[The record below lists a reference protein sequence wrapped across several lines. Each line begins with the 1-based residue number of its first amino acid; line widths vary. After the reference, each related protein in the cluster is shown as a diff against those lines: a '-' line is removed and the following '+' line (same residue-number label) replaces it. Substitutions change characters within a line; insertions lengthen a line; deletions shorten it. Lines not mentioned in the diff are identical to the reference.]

1 MLSAK
6 RRGMEPT
13 QAQAEA
19 TPTTAATETAA
30 DTTQPTLEN
39 ANLDDLDSVQ
49 TEAAK
54 VTPKSEEAGS
64 GAEGETPAET
74 PAPEGEPPQEGEP
87 EGTPPAD
94 EPEEPR
100 GELPNRFRYTDPTD
114 KAINA
119 VYKAAQVANAP
130 ITWAEAERRVKGEQ
144 PPAQAATAP
153 PPDPLTAQLTTVE
166 TLKNEITLLEQQ
178 IDPEDEEEILSTKA
192 MRSATVQ
199 LADKRA
205 QLSKEELKLE
215 GIQYAV
221 EGERQKEVTAQKNA
235 REESKGRAIE
245 QFPDAADSK
254 TVLGKAIAKRF
265 EEMKDPRHP
274 EHPILYADTAPERV
288 TEIVARELGIA
299 PKATAKPAQKTT
311 TAPTQKKA
319 TPVSGAKTAV
329 PGKPAE
335 STDDKTSVEYL
346 RSDKATLADL
356 DNAAKA
362 NEGIAAAVR

>member
-1 MLSAK
+1 MD
-6 RRGMEPT
+6 EP
-13 QAQAEA
+13 QAQAESK
-19 TPTTAATETAA
+19 PTTAATETAA

-39 ANLDDLDSVQ
+39 ANLDDLDAVQ
-49 TEAAK
+49 TESAK
-54 VTPKSEEAGS
+54 VTPKSEGEAGS
-64 GAEGETPAET
+64 GAEGEEPPAEI

-87 EGTPPAD
+87 EGTPPAE

-119 VYKAAQVANAP
+119 VYKAAQVAGTP
-130 ITWAEAERRVKGEQ
+130 ITWAEAERRVKGETPTEQ
-144 PPAQAATAP
+144 APAAQVT
-153 PPDPLTAQLTTVE
+153 DPLTTQISTVE
-166 TLKNEITLLEQQ
+166 SLKTEITELEGQ
-178 IDPEDEEEILSTKA
+178 IDPADEEEILSTKA
-192 MRSATVQ
+192 MRTATVK
-199 LADKRA
+199 LAEKRA

-215 GIQYAV
+215 GMQYAV

-245 QFPDAADSK
+245 QFPDAADGK

-265 EEMKDPRHP
+265 EEMKNPRHP

-288 TEIVARELGIA
+288 TEIVARELGIQ
-299 PKATAKPAQKTT
+299 PKAPTAKPAVKTT
-311 TAPTQKKA
+311 TAPPQKKA

-335 STDDKTSVEYL
+335 GNDDKMSVAYL
-346 RSDKATLADL
+346 RSDKATLEDL
-356 DNAAKA
+356 DKAAKA
-362 NEGIAAAVR
+362 DEGISAAVR